1 MAVASEGRAV
11 SKEHNEK
18 TSKSFQIIVFR
29 LGNEE
34 YALSIDQIKEVV
46 ITPTIARIP
55 LTQNYIKGV
64 ANIRGNVL
72 AIIDLA
78 ERFGVSSDEVINNGT
93 HKYTLVVASDEFKM
107 GILVKDVP
115 NTLRV
120 THEDIDASPNII
132 QDNSMDSNYIKGIV
146 KSGNRMI
153 MLIDIF
159 KVITK
164 DDREIISKPS

>member
-1 MAVASEGRAV
+1 MAVVTEERVAP
-11 SKEHNEK
+11 EHHEK
-18 TSKSFQIIVFR
+18 INKSFQIIVFK

-46 ITPTIARIP
+46 ITPNIARIP
-55 LTQNYIKGV
+55 LTQPYIKGV

-78 ERFGVSSDEVINNGT
+78 ERFGIASNEEINNGT
-93 HKYTLVVASDEFKM
+93 HKYTLVVSSEVYKM

-120 THEDIDASPNII
+120 TDADIDASPNII
-132 QDNSMDSNYIKGIV
+132 QDATIDNNYIKGIV

-153 MLIDIF
+153 MMIDIF

-164 DDREIISKPS
+164 EDKDIILKTA